1 MVRGTGERPNHKA
14 QGPAHLRPPILYWIE
29 RYSTLALARRKHTA
43 KIAFRWSVW
52 REVAR
57 VGACTCCWCFVTVLR
72 LKSQIGNSRM
82 RATHFFG
89 RTGWG
94 SVSRPKVLEVHGTK
108 KKYWAALGVMSTP
121 CIFKIIKWTDL
132 ISSSSEPTWFLLGQ
146 MRNQLR
152 RNQREIRHF
161 FLASTDVHLCF
172 TLNFLDTQG
181 QMYRAL
187 DFILSNKGTTHAQP
201 HSFYLMAN
209 ILL

>member
-72 LKSQIGNSRM
+72 LKSQTGNSRM

-89 RTGWG
+89 RTGRG

-108 KKYWAALGVMSTP
+108 KKILGSAWCNEHTLYLQNYQVNRLD
-121 CIFKIIKWTDL
+121 FKFKWTNL
-132 ISSSSEPTWFLLGQ
+132 IFVGPNEK
-146 MRNQLR
+146 
-152 RNQREIRHF
+152 
-161 FLASTDVHLCF
+161 ST
-172 TLNFLDTQG
+172 
-181 QMYRAL
+181 
-187 DFILSNKGTTHAQP
+187 
-201 HSFYLMAN
+201 
-209 ILL
+209 